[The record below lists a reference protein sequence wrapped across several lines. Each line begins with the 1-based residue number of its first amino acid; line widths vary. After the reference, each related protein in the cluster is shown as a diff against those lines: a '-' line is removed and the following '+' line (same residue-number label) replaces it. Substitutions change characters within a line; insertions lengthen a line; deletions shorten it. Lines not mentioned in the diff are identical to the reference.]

1 MYKLAL
7 APHQKCKR
15 TVSAGK
21 SFRASLR
28 LPSGAGDEAA
38 KQSLS
43 LCTPRRTE
51 SAAVPSRPARS
62 LEAGCVSRHQ
72 RGSTCVLAARRPD
85 KLQRCCCPSANST
98 SCVHTLF
105 LALSA
110 TLCGLNHKYFRR
122 STDKVGQRA
131 RTPSEQHAHPQL
143 GL

>member
-7 APHQKCKR
+7 APHEKCKR

-28 LPSGAGDEAA
+28 LSEQVTRWRSRVCLSALPGTQNWPPCRAGRPG
-38 KQSLS
+38 LW
-43 LCTPRRTE
+43 RR
-51 SAAVPSRPARS
+51 
-62 LEAGCVSRHQ
+62 GCVSRHQ